1 VSFHSI
7 ETEKSKRYLNLI
19 VFCIVILLG
28 SFTLAT
34 ADTKTTTTAPQS
46 TATDAAGEL
55 EEKITLLT
63 QALDQAVSEIK
74 SINKNLG
81 QANDEERA
89 ILRDQ
94 RRNKYAEIRDTH
106 EELVQSIKILDS
118 QGKSTQKKRGI
129 AEDYAKQISTS
140 LKSDVNES
148 LELIASLEEKV
159 KTASEANAPE
169 LRQQI
174 SNERNAVDEGLDALL
189 ENTDRM
195 NLLGIDNS
203 ADLKY
208 LDNILAQRAEN
219 LVATLQYLGK
229 QRDGLRDQLAGAG
242 DEEKK
247 LLKEKVSALDSRITS
262 TADNLKVTIEL
273 MNDRDLDASDYK
285 QILISSTGEITKD
298 IFQSEVAL
306 GLIQQWLNSGKDLL
320 IDQGPAWAF
329 KILVLILI
337 IALSWALAKM
347 AQRVAN
353 RALSSSRLRIS
364 RLLRD
369 LFVSLIGKAVF
380 LIGLL
385 IALAQMGIQI
395 GPLLAGLGIV
405 GFIIGFALQDTLSNF
420 ASGVMILIYRP
431 FDVGDAIEAGGVSGN
446 VKKMSL
452 VSTMI
457 TTFDNQRVIVPN
469 NKIWGDIIRNINAEK
484 IRRID
489 LLFGIGYDDNV
500 DEAEKI
506 LHEIV
511 DHHELVLD
519 DPEPVIKLHHLGES
533 SVDFIVRP
541 WVKSEN
547 YWTAYWDITRAV
559 KKRFDEEGISIPFP
573 QQDMHVYH
581 HGDRPTDSGI

>member
-1 VSFHSI
+1 MSFHSI

>member
-1 VSFHSI
+1 MSFHSI

-74 SINKNLG
+74 SINKNLD

-148 LELIASLEEKV
+148 LKLIASLEEKV
-159 KTASEANAPE
+159 KIASEANAPE

-195 NLLGIDNS
+195 KLLGIDNS